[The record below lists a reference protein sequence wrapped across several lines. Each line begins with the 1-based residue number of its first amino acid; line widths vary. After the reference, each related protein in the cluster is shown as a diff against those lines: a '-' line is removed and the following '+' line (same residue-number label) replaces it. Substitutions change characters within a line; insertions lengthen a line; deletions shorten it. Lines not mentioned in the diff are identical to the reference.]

1 VIEINSLKLIYNQT
15 FVDCIK
21 SILSALLNL
30 VDVSKGNELLID
42 AMRNILKRWKDLFT
56 RFITTPDD
64 QIELIYSLEEF
75 CEKNKFFA
83 KYFTV
88 ILQILYDSD
97 IIEEDTILQ
106 WADRVKDSDTKE
118 EEKYI
123 KQADKFLQWLREAE
137 EDDDEEEEDA

>member
-75 CEKNKFFA
+75 CEKNKFFFC
-83 KYFTV
+83 KIFYSNTSNTV
-88 ILQILYDSD
+88 
-97 IIEEDTILQ
+97 
-106 WADRVKDSDTKE
+106 
-118 EEKYI
+118 
-123 KQADKFLQWLREAE
+123 
-137 EDDDEEEEDA
+137 